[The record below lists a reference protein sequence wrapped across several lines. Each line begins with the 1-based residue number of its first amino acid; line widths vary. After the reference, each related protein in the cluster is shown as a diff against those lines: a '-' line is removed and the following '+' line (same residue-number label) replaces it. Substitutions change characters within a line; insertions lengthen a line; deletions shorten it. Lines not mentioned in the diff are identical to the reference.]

1 MLMRLIKQ
9 HARNYGEAICNSRY
23 SNLDANR
30 SDCSAL
36 RRGCFFLSKEP
47 AIGAGQNAVK

>member
-1 MLMRLIKQ
+1 MCLIKQ
-9 HARNYGEAICNSRY
+9 HAKKYGEQICNSRY

-36 RRGCFFLSKEP
+36 RLGCSILSKEP
-47 AIGAGQNAVK
+47 GIGARQNPLK